1 MSSEQKVSMDLK
13 IIVLGNSGTGKTTL
27 CKKWTGEERDSIK
40 PTIVSEYSIK
50 IFVYHDKAYRIQ
62 LWDIGGQDKSTAI
75 AKVFSKDSH
84 GCILVSDINNNQSLE
99 DSIGWKSTI
108 EDDCK
113 FVDGE
118 KIPFLLLRNK
128 IDTIK
133 SEKEKESL
141 EKETKIF
148 SEEND
153 FDLYGLTSALEDI
166 NVQESINP
174 FVEHIINRLDQYL
187 SKGNTISDR
196 DTVKLR
202 RNSGIR
208 RQNRS
213 KKCC

>member
-1 MSSEQKVSMDLK
+1 MSNEQNKMDLK
-13 IIVLGNSGTGKTTL
+13 IIILGNSGTGKTSL
-27 CKKWTGEERDSIK
+27 CKKWIGEERESIK
-40 PTIVSEYSIK
+40 PTIITEYFSK
-50 IFVYHDKAYRIQ
+50 IYVYNDKAYRIQ
-62 LWDIGGQDKSTAI
+62 LWDIGGQDRSNAI
-75 AKVFSKDSH
+75 GKVFSKDSH
-84 GCILVSDINNNQSLE
+84 GCILVSDVNNNQSLE
-99 DSIGWKSTI
+99 DTIGWKSTI

-148 SEEND
+148 SEENE

-166 NVQESINP
+166 NVQESINS
-174 FVEHIINRLDQYL
+174 FVEHIINRLNQYL

-196 DTVKLR
+196 DTIKI
-202 RNSGIR
+202 RNHSGIR
-208 RQNRS
+208 RQNGN

>member
-1 MSSEQKVSMDLK
+1 MSNEQNKMDLK
-13 IIVLGNSGTGKTTL
+13 IIILGNSGTGKTSL
-27 CKKWTGEERDSIK
+27 CKKWIGEERESIK
-40 PTIVSEYSIK
+40 PTIITEYSSK
-50 IFVYHDKAYRIQ
+50 IYIYNDKAYRIQ
-62 LWDIGGQDKSTAI
+62 LWDIGGQDKSREI

-84 GCILVSDINNNQSLE
+84 GCILVSDVNNNQSLE
-99 DSIGWKSTI
+99 DTIGWKSTI

-148 SEEND
+148 SEENE

-166 NVQESINP
+166 NVQESINS
-174 FVEHIINRLDQYL
+174 FVEHIINRLNQYL

-196 DTVKLR
+196 DTIKI
-202 RNSGIR
+202 RNHSGIR
-208 RQNRS
+208 RRNGN

>member
-1 MSSEQKVSMDLK
+1 MSIEQNKMDLK
-13 IIVLGNSGTGKTTL
+13 IIILGNSGTGKTSL
-27 CKKWTGEERDSIK
+27 CKKWIGEERESIK
-40 PTIVSEYSIK
+40 PTIITEYFSK
-50 IFVYHDKAYRIQ
+50 IHVYNDKAYRIQ
-62 LWDIGGQDKSTAI
+62 LWDIGGQDRSNAI
-75 AKVFSKDSH
+75 GKVFSKDSH
-84 GCILVSDINNNQSLE
+84 GCILVSDVNNNQSLE
-99 DSIGWKSTI
+99 DTIGWKSTI

-148 SEEND
+148 SEENE

-166 NVQESINP
+166 NVQESINS
-174 FVEHIINRLDQYL
+174 FVEHIINRLNQYL

-196 DTVKLR
+196 DTIKI
-202 RNSGIR
+202 RNHSGIR
-208 RQNRS
+208 RRNGN

>member
-1 MSSEQKVSMDLK
+1 MSNEQNKMDLK
-13 IIVLGNSGTGKTTL
+13 IIILGNSGTGKTSL
-27 CKKWTGEERDSIK
+27 CKKWIGEERESIK
-40 PTIVSEYSIK
+40 PTIITEYFSK
-50 IFVYHDKAYRIQ
+50 IYVYNDKAYRIQ
-62 LWDIGGQDKSTAI
+62 LWDIGGQDRSNAI
-75 AKVFSKDSH
+75 GKVFSKDSH
-84 GCILVSDINNNQSLE
+84 GCILVSDVNNNQSLE
-99 DSIGWKSTI
+99 DTIGWKSTI

-148 SEEND
+148 SEENE

-166 NVQESINP
+166 NVQESINS
-174 FVEHIINRLDQYL
+174 FVEHIINRLNQYL

-196 DTVKLR
+196 DTIKI
-202 RNSGIR
+202 RNHSGIR
-208 RQNRS
+208 RRNGN

>member
-1 MSSEQKVSMDLK
+1 MSNAQNKMDLK
-13 IIVLGNSGTGKTTL
+13 IIILGNSGTGKTTL

-40 PTIVSEYSIK
+40 PTIVSEYSSK
-50 IFVYHDKAYRIQ
+50 IYVYNDKAYRIQ
-62 LWDIGGQDKSTAI
+62 LWDVGGQDKSTAI

-84 GCILVSDINNNQSLE
+84 GCILVSDVNNHQSLE

-128 IDTIK
+128 IDMIK

-148 SEEND
+148 SEENE

-166 NVQESINP
+166 NVQESINS
-174 FVEHIINRLDQYL
+174 FVEHIINRLNQYL

-196 DTVKLR
+196 DTIKIK
-202 RNSGIR
+202 RNTGIR
-208 RQNRS
+208 RQQG

>member
-1 MSSEQKVSMDLK
+1 MSNEQNKMDLK
-13 IIVLGNSGTGKTTL
+13 IIILGNSGTGKTSL
-27 CKKWTGEERDSIK
+27 CKKWIGEERESIK
-40 PTIVSEYSIK
+40 PTIITEYFSK
-50 IFVYHDKAYRIQ
+50 IYVYNDKAYRIQ
-62 LWDIGGQDKSTAI
+62 LWDIGGQDRSNAI
-75 AKVFSKDSH
+75 GKVFSKDSH
-84 GCILVSDINNNQSLE
+84 GCILVSDVNNNQSLE
-99 DSIGWKSTI
+99 DTIGWKSTI

-141 EKETKIF
+141 EKETKTF
-148 SEEND
+148 SEENE

-166 NVQESINP
+166 NVQESINS
-174 FVEHIINRLDQYL
+174 FVEHIINRLNQYL

-196 DTVKLR
+196 DTIKI
-202 RNSGIR
+202 RNHSGIR
-208 RQNRS
+208 RRNGN

>member
-1 MSSEQKVSMDLK
+1 MSDEPKVSMDLK
-13 IIVLGNSGTGKTTL
+13 IIILGNSGTGKTTL
-27 CKKWTGEERDSIK
+27 CKKWTGEERESIK
-40 PTIVSEYSIK
+40 PTIVSEYFTK
-50 IFVYHDKAYRIQ
+50 ILPYNDKNYRIQ

-84 GCILVSDINNNQSLE
+84 GCILVSDVNNNQSLE

-148 SEEND
+148 SEENE

-166 NVQESINP
+166 NVQESINS
-174 FVEHIINRLDQYL
+174 FVEHIINRLNQYL
-187 SKGNTISDR
+187 SKGKIISDR
-196 DTVKLR
+196 DTIKIR

-208 RQNRS
+208 RKKLD